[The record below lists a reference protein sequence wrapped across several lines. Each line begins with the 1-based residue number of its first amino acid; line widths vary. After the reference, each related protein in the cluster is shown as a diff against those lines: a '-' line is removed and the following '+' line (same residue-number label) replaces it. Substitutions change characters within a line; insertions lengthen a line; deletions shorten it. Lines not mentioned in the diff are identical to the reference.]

1 MANWPAGCD
10 PYWSDQMDVPGKVCL
25 NDLGKFIDIP
35 TGTVAPPSARETTSI
50 AANLMSYI
58 GGGKTTLPGASFDPM
73 KWLGEGYN
81 AIYAALGVVGF
92 VLLLSMA
99 KGGRR

>member
-1 MANWPAGCD
+1 MADWPAGCD
-10 PYWSDQMDVPGKVCL
+10 PYWSDQMGVPGKVCL
-25 NDLGKFIDIP
+25 NSAGKFIDIP
-35 TGTVAPPSARETTSI
+35 TGIVATPPRETSSVLNNI
-50 AANLMSYI
+50 AAFF
-58 GGGKTTLPGASFDPM
+58 GGNNTLKADEPLDPL

-81 AIYAALGVVGF
+81 AIYAALGVLGF

>member
-10 PYWSDQMDVPGKVCL
+10 PYWSDQMGVPGKVCL
-25 NDLGKFIDIP
+25 NSAGKFIDLP
-35 TGTVAPPSARETTSI
+35 SGTVATPAREVTSI
-50 AANLMSYI
+50 AANLAAFL
-58 GGGKTTLPGASFDPM
+58 GGNNTLKADSFDPL

-81 AIYAALGVVGF
+81 TIYVALGALGF
-92 VLLLSMA
+92 VLLLSMS

>member
-1 MANWPAGCD
+1 MADWPAGCD
-10 PYWSDQMDVPGKVCL
+10 PYWSDQMGVPGKVCL
-25 NDLGKFIDIP
+25 NSAGKFIDIP
-35 TGTVAPPSARETTSI
+35 TGIVATPARETSSVLNNIGAFFGGNNTLK
-50 AANLMSYI
+50 AAE
-58 GGGKTTLPGASFDPM
+58 SFDPL

>member
-10 PYWSDQMDVPGKVCL
+10 PYWSDQMGVPGKVCL
-25 NDLGKFIDIP
+25 NSAGKFIDIP
-35 TGTVAPPSARETTSI
+35 SGTVATPARETTSI
-50 AANLMSYI
+50 AANLAAFF
-58 GGGKTTLPGASFDPM
+58 GGNNTLKADAPFDPL

-81 AIYAALGVVGF
+81 AIYVAVGALGF